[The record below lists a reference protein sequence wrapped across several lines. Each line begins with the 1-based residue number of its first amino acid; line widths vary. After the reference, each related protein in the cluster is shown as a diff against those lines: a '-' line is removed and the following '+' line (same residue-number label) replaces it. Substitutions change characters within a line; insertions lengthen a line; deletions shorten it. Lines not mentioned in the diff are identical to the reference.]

1 MKKERN
7 VDQGISGVFNA
18 RIKVR
23 KFLKENIVARTL
35 QPSHMVLHTGKNY
48 IPIWYLLLTYL
59 SCRNLQKETR
69 ETAASSSRPVGRPEN
84 PGSRGAISNLMP
96 LERQGSCQILLK
108 EVGADGGIA
117 PLPPP
122 PAPKASSSLQC
133 TVSISF
139 RPKLSISNK
148 VG

>member
-1 MKKERN
+1 MPIKKYLVILTQRSKS
-7 VDQGISGVFNA
+7 DF
-18 RIKVR
+18 
-23 KFLKENIVARTL
+23 FLKENSATRTL
-35 QPSHMVLHTGKNY
+35 QPSQMVHTGKNY

-84 PGSRGAISNLMP
+84 PGSRGAISNSMP

-108 EVGADGGIA
+108 EVGADGEIA